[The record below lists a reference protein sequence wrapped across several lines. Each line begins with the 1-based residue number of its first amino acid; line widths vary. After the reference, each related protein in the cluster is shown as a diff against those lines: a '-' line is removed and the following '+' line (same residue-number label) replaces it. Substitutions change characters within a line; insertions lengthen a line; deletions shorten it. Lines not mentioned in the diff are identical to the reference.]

1 MTPRKAVHCTAHT
14 LTPKKHCA
22 IYTRKSTEEGLE
34 QEYNSLEAQADAA
47 KSFIASQRHEGWI
60 ALEDG
65 YDDGGYSGGNME
77 RPGLKRLLADIEAGR
92 VDVVVVYKIDRLS
105 RSLGDFARMVECFDA
120 HGVTFVSVTQQF
132 NTTTSMGRL
141 TLNILLSF
149 AQFEREVTGERIRDK
164 IAASKAKGMWMGGVP
179 PLGYDVRDR
188 KLVVNE
194 EEAAL
199 VRDIFSRYAEH
210 GSAARLVRELAVE
223 GRTTKAWVN
232 QKGSF
237 KPGRPID
244 QQILFV
250 MLRNRL
256 YLGEMVH
263 KGESFAGQH
272 QAIVPQ
278 ELWDAVHLLVD
289 ARRQGPRIKDTDH
302 PTLLAGLLYA
312 PDGQRMLPT
321 YTTKKNGKRYRY
333 YVPYLYKRRS
343 AASVA
348 GSGGALENALLRPLP
363 AAEIEQAVLQQI
375 HTTLQQPE
383 MVIAVWWSAQRQ
395 AQEHGNN
402 DETLDEARAVVAMQQ
417 IGQVWAQLFP
427 AEQQRIARLLIERVQ
442 LQPMGLDIVWRAD
455 GWECLGTQ
463 VINHPLVSETKEVRD
478 IESLD
483 HAMSRLEGVSA

>member
-1 MTPRKAVHCTAHT
+1 MNLRKATHSTSPT
-14 LTPKKHCA
+14 LTPKKRCA

-77 RPGLKRLLADIEAGR
+77 RPGLKRLMADIEAGR

-105 RSLGDFARMVECFDA
+105 RSLGDFARMVDCFDA

-199 VRDIFSRYAEH
+199 VRDIFARYAEH

-272 QAIVPQ
+272 QAIVSQ
-278 ELWDAVHLLVD
+278 ALWDQVHTLVD
-289 ARRQGPRIKDTDH
+289 ARRQGPRVKDTDH
-302 PTLLAGLLYA
+302 PALLAGLLYA

-343 AASVA
+343 AGSVA
-348 GSGGALENALLRPLP
+348 ASENALLRPLP

-375 HTTLQQPE
+375 HTTLQRPE
-383 MVIAVWWSAQRQ
+383 VVIAVWRSARQ
-395 AQEHGNN
+395 LAPERP
-402 DETLDEARAVVAMQQ
+402 DRTETLDEAQAVVAMRQM
-417 IGQVWAQLFP
+417 GQVWAQLFP

-442 LQPMGLDIVWRAD
+442 LHEEGLDIVWRED
-455 GWECLGTQ
+455 GWQSLGVEVTE
-463 VINHPLVSETKEVRD
+463 HPLVKEVK
-478 IESLD
+478 ES
-483 HAMSRLEGVSA
+483 RSAEVAQEETL